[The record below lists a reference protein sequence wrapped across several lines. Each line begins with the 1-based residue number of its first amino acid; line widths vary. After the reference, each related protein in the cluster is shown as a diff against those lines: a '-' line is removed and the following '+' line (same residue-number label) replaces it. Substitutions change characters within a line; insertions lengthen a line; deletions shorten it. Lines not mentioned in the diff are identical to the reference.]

1 MGKAFVPSNYPQF
14 FDRLNKKGNTGMKA
28 KTAKSLIAI
37 GLLCISASSMAQWQW
52 VDRSGR
58 KVFSDQPPPADIP
71 EKSILKRPGSNVRS
85 LTVAN
90 DEEKASAAAQP
101 ASAARAP
108 QANASEPGLS
118 PAEKKKQ
125 QEEEA
130 REAAKRKAEE
140 EKIAKAKKENCDRAK
155 SSLETLKAGVRI
167 RTVNSKGE
175 HTVLDDQA
183 RAAEEARIRKVMA
196 ESCK

>member
-1 MGKAFVPSNYPQF
+1 
-14 FDRLNKKGNTGMKA
+14 MKA

-52 VDRSGR
+52 VDRTGR

-71 EKSILKRPGSNVRS
+71 EKSILKRPGGSARS
-85 LTVAN
+85 LTVV
-90 DEEKASAAAQP
+90 DSEEKASAPEQP

-108 QANASEPGLS
+108 QANASEPALS

-125 QEEEA
+125 QEEAA

-140 EKIAKAKKENCDRAK
+140 EKIAKAKKENCERAK
-155 SSLETLKAGVRI
+155 SSLETLKTGIRI

-175 HTVLDDQA
+175 HTILDDKA
-183 RAAEEARIRKVMA
+183 RAAEEVRLRKAVA